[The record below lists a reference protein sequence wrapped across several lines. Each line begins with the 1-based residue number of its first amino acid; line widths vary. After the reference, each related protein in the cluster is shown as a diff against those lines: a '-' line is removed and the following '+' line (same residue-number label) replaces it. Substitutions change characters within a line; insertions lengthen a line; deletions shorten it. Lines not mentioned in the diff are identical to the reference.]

1 MKVLTLSLLF
11 KTTLSCLVLTLLF
24 LLNNLYEEKQR
35 NTDLYGQVLS
45 VHEDVID
52 LTVER
57 QVCRNKVGR
66 VEMPLEDRVSFLTQT
81 DPSDWRLFAGES
93 VGGNQ
98 SVAGECEAG
107 PVSGVSGA
115 VRLETIHHKYD
126 ILYQPREKGVP

>member
-81 DPSDWRLFAGES
+81 DLSD
-93 VGGNQ
+93 
-98 SVAGECEAG
+98 
-107 PVSGVSGA
+107 
-115 VRLETIHHKYD
+115 
-126 ILYQPREKGVP
+126 